1 MSNRQTM
8 SQSAYIRAVSGK
20 SAPITISNP
29 PPSAGVFRLNTARTR
44 KVQKEKEKKMGWLKR
59 KFAQWSREAWENSRC
74 EEVYATDTIRTHD
87 GINGKSSVRFTVY
100 PASGGFVI
108 ESYKQDRYKEN
119 DGPTLTIVNHGDELG
134 KAVEH
139 IIAMEALRS

>member
-1 MSNRQTM
+1 MANGSIAG
-8 SQSAYIRAVSGK
+8 SQYAKAIR
-20 SAPITISNP
+20 PISPVTI
-29 PPSAGVFRLNTARTR
+29 T
-44 KVQKEKEKKMGWLKR
+44 KVKKRKKMGWFKR
-59 KFAQWSREAWENSRC
+59 KFAQWSREAWENSRN
-74 EEVYATDTIRTHD
+74 EEVCDTTIRTHD

-119 DGPTLTIVNHGDELG
+119 DGPTLTIVNHGEDLG

-139 IIAMEALRS
+139 IIAVEALRS